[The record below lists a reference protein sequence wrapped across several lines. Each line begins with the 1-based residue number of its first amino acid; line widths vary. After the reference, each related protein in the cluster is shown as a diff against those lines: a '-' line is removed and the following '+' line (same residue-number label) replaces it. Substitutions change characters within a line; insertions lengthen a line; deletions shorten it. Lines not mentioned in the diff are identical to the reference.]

1 MYIYLSAYS
10 GTRQDLIERLKKEA
24 VRTLS
29 SQNSN
34 SEVAGDH
41 KAGPPKAPTSSFLCG
56 SDIEDC
62 NSESSDD
69 DPDTTVIKTYE
80 DCDSSDDFVQLSSDT
95 DNLDDEDDDESS
107 QPQKQRRKVN
117 DTAHSGSSDDLETIL
132 QTTFGYA
139 EFRPG
144 QRWAIERCLQG
155 QRSLL
160 VMPTGAGKSLC
171 YMIPALRIH
180 GTFQCIRLKTIVKR
194 TITFV
199 GLTIVVSPL
208 ISLMRDQLKKLPVE
222 LPGVCFSG
230 KQTAYEI
237 AATTKAVLQGHV
249 KVVFVSPE
257 RLCAPS
263 FRSLVSILKQS
274 ANTTSYD
281 HSPAVGL
288 VCIDEAHCLSQWSYN
303 FRPSFLRIR
312 REIDFIRPGAVL
324 ALTAT
329 ANSFIQ
335 KDIMHHLGIG
345 DTSTASDCVLSL
357 PNRRT
362 NLRLMARLFDDDDDR
377 FEAVLKLVKSALD
390 SSSDCPELIESAD
403 SNPRGKRKRM
413 TIDRSSRRSILPLS
427 IVYVWRRDQVDSM
440 CEYLKSHG
448 IAAVAYHA
456 GMDSEQREK
465 SQRMFD
471 NGTARCVVAT
481 VAFGM
486 GVDKADV
493 RQVIHCYMVYSYS
506 IFMYL
511 ILIII
516 LTPTWL
522 LSCSLSPSKITFK
535 KRAVRV
541 AMVCLLIVIYS
552 SVRTMPFNSIHWP
565 MLTS

>member
-1 MYIYLSAYS
+1 MAIAS
-10 GTRQDLIERLKKEA
+10 
-24 VRTLS
+24 
-29 SQNSN
+29 
-34 SEVAGDH
+34 
-41 KAGPPKAPTSSFLCG
+41 KAPASSFLNG
-56 SDIEDC
+56 SDGEDS
-62 NSESSDD
+62 NSKCEFSDSDDNND
-69 DPDTTVIKTYE
+69 DPDRTVIKPYE
-80 DCDSSDDFVQLSSDT
+80 GYDSSDDIIQLSSET
-95 DNLDDEDDDESS
+95 DNLEDEDEDTDESS
-107 QPQKQRRKVN
+107 QQHIQRRKVN
-117 DTAHSGSSDDLETIL
+117 HAVAKSAPSRPSDDLESIL

-139 EFRPG
+139 EYRPG

-171 YMIPALRIH
+171 YMIPALRMH
-180 GTFQCIRLKTIVKR
+180 GIFNLNYFKQSMLDCKKIYSV
-194 TITFV
+194 V

-230 KQTAYEI
+230 KQTAYET
-237 AATTKAVLQGHV
+237 AATAKAVLQGHA

-263 FRSLVSILKQS
+263 FRSLISILQQT
-274 ANTTSYD
+274 ANKTSYD

-303 FRPSFLRIR
+303 FRPSFLRIK

-345 DTSTASDCVLSL
+345 DTTTLSDCVMSL
-357 PNRRT
+357 PNRRI
-362 NLRLMARLFDDDDDR
+362 NLKLVARLFDDNDDR

-390 SSSDCPELIESAD
+390 SSDCLELVESAD
-403 SNPRGKRKRM
+403 SNSRGKRKRM

-456 GMDSEQREK
+456 GMDSEHRER

-493 RQVIHCYMVYSYS
+493 RQVIHCYMV
-506 IFMYL
+506 F
-511 ILIII
+511 
-516 LTPTWL
+516 
-522 LSCSLSPSKITFK
+522 
-535 KRAVRV
+535 
-541 AMVCLLIVIYS
+541 
-552 SVRTMPFNSIHWP
+552 
-565 MLTS
+565 